1 MNHPD
6 LPFGRC
12 LCDRF
17 SRTFRV
23 RRKQPARRHPAMTR
37 VVETPDGLAR
47 SETIVTPPK
56 EGTSMAGL
64 SVPVRLARVG
74 YTVLS
79 SIFVA
84 CVLVQVFFAGMG
96 AFGADWSLHL
106 TFAHY
111 LGLPPLLMAPTAF
124 AGRLSWGLSLLP
136 LGLLVLIGVQY
147 AFANAAV
154 PAAVHPVNALLIL
167 LLSLLAARRAWSA
180 VAGRRKG

>member
-1 MNHPD
+1 
-6 LPFGRC
+6 
-12 LCDRF
+12 
-17 SRTFRV
+17 
-23 RRKQPARRHPAMTR
+23 MTR

-47 SETIVTPPK
+47 IETIVTPPK
-56 EGTSMAGL
+56 EGTKIIGL
-64 SVPVRLARVG
+64 SVPVRLARIG

-124 AGRLSWGLSLLP
+124 AGRMSWGLRLLP

-154 PAAVHPVNALLIL
+154 PAAALHPVNALLIL
-167 LLSLLAARRAWSA
+167 CLSLLTARRAWA
-180 VAGRRKG
+180 VVAER

>member
-1 MNHPD
+1 
-6 LPFGRC
+6 
-12 LCDRF
+12 
-17 SRTFRV
+17 
-23 RRKQPARRHPAMTR
+23 MTR

-47 SETIVTPPK
+47 IETIVTPPK

-96 AFGADWSLHL
+96 AFGADWSMHL

-124 AGRLSWGLSLLP
+124 AGRMSWGLRLLP

-147 AFANAAV
+147 AFADAAV
-154 PAAVHPVNALLIL
+154 PAAALHPVNALLIFC
-167 LLSLLAARRAWSA
+167 LSLLTSRRAWAA
-180 VAGRRKG
+180 VARRRKQ

>member
-1 MNHPD
+1 MNRPD

-12 LCDRF
+12 LCDWF

-47 SETIVTPPK
+47 IETIVKPPK
-56 EGTSMAGL
+56 KGTSMAGL

-84 CVLVQVFFAGMG
+84 CVLAQVFFAGMG

-106 TFAHY
+106 TFVHF
-111 LGLPPLLMAPTAF
+111 LELLPLLMASVAF
-124 AGRLSWGLSLLP
+124 VGRLSWGLRLVP
-136 LGLLVLIGVQY
+136 LALLVLIGVQY
-147 AFANAAV
+147 AIANATV
-154 PAAVHPVNALLIL
+154 PTAALHPVNALLIFW
-167 LLSLLAARRAWSA
+167 LSLLAAR
-180 VAGRRKG
+180 

>member
-1 MNHPD
+1 
-6 LPFGRC
+6 
-12 LCDRF
+12 
-17 SRTFRV
+17 
-23 RRKQPARRHPAMTR
+23 MTR

-47 SETIVTPPK
+47 IETIVTPPK

-111 LGLPPLLMAPTAF
+111 LGLPPLLMAPAAF
-124 AGRLSWGLSLLP
+124 AGRMSWGLRLLP

-154 PAAVHPVNALLIL
+154 PAAALHPVNALLIL
-167 LLSLLAARRAWSA
+167 CLSLLTARRAWAA
-180 VAGRRKG
+180 VAGRRKR

>member
-1 MNHPD
+1 
-6 LPFGRC
+6 
-12 LCDRF
+12 
-17 SRTFRV
+17 
-23 RRKQPARRHPAMTR
+23 MTR
-37 VVETPDGLAR
+37 VVETPAGPAR
-47 SETIVTPPK
+47 IETIVTPPK
-56 EGTSMAGL
+56 EGTKIIGL
-64 SVPVRLARVG
+64 SIPVRLARVG

-124 AGRLSWGLSLLP
+124 AGRMSWGLRLLP

-147 AFANAAV
+147 AFADAAV
-154 PAAVHPVNALLIL
+154 PAAALHPVNALLIL
-167 LLSLLAARRAWSA
+167 CLSLLTARRAWAA
-180 VAGRRKG
+180 VAGRRKR

>member
-1 MNHPD
+1 
-6 LPFGRC
+6 
-12 LCDRF
+12 
-17 SRTFRV
+17 
-23 RRKQPARRHPAMTR
+23 MTR

-47 SETIVTPPK
+47 IETIVKPPK
-56 EGTSMAGL
+56 KGTSMAGL

-124 AGRLSWGLSLLP
+124 AGRMSWGLRLLP

-154 PAAVHPVNALLIL
+154 PVAALHPVNALLIL
-167 LLSLLAARRAWSA
+167 CLSLLTARRAWAA
-180 VAGRRKG
+180 VAGRRKR

>member
-1 MNHPD
+1 
-6 LPFGRC
+6 
-12 LCDRF
+12 
-17 SRTFRV
+17 
-23 RRKQPARRHPAMTR
+23 MTR
-37 VVETPDGLAR
+37 VVETPQGLAR
-47 SETIVTPPK
+47 IETIVTPPK

-84 CVLVQVFFAGMG
+84 CVLLQVFFAGMG

-111 LGLPPLLMAPTAF
+111 LGLPPLLMATTAF
-124 AGRLSWGLSLLP
+124 AGRMSWGLRLLP

-147 AFANAAV
+147 AFANVAV
-154 PAAVHPVNALLIL
+154 PAAALHPVNALLIL
-167 LLSLLAARRAWSA
+167 CLSLLTARRAWAA
-180 VAGRRKG
+180 VAGRRKR

>member
-23 RRKQPARRHPAMTR
+23 RRKQLARRHRAMAR
-37 VVETPDGLAR
+37 VVETPGGLAR
-47 SETIVTPPK
+47 IETIVAPPK
-56 EGTSMAGL
+56 EGTKTIGL
-64 SVPVRLARVG
+64 SDRLARIG
-74 YTVLS
+74 YAVLS
-79 SIFVA
+79 SVFVA

-106 TFAHY
+106 SFAHF
-111 LGLPPLLMAPTAF
+111 LGLPPLLMAPMAF
-124 AGRLSWGLSLLP
+124 AGRLSWGLRLLP

-147 AFANAAV
+147 VFANAAV
-154 PAAVHPVNALLIL
+154 PAAALHPVNALLIL
-167 LLSLLAARRAWSA
+167 CLSLLTARRALA
-180 VAGRRKG
+180 VLAEQ